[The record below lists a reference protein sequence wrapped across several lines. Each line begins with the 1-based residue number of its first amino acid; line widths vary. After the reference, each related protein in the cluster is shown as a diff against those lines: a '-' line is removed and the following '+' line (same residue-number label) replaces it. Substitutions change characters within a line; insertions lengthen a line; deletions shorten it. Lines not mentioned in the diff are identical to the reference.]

1 MDGQLVSG
9 SPSFSEGENLKTD
22 NPPLFTYTEKFYE
35 ALPYYLSIGMSLEL
49 FWDGDPTLVKYY
61 RQADEMAKERRN
73 EELWLQGMYIYEALC
88 DVSPVLNSFAKKGTK
103 PRKYSAQ
110 PYPITEKQQRKIQ
123 EDKARAL
130 LLKGKR
136 LMNALMLQNNE
147 RFEQKSAE
155 SDPKEEKL

>member
-1 MDGQLVSG
+1 M
-9 SPSFSEGENLKTD
+9 SF
-22 NPPLFTYTEKFYE
+22 
-35 ALPYYLSIGMSLEL
+35 EL

-103 PRKYSAQ
+103 PRKYSAL

-147 RFEQKSAE
+147 RFERIRAE